1 LDGVSF
7 DADAIT
13 CPPPP
18 AAGGDRAVVDPVSRS
33 EQQLRQKQQRRR
45 RRRRRRRQQRN
56 PPAEPPRSRDATG
69 DALAQWRHAASS
81 SATTLLARPPRRQP
95 EPAPAALGVAPC
107 RAGRALLE
115 APAQAR
121 GHAAARGGEARGAV
135 RGARRRSCRGRSRWS
150 AVGPL
155 PFRSVVSP
163 PLSSLRLSEGGPGPS
178 RRHQGRGPAPQG
190 PGATAREAAGS
201 ARERDGRKW
210 NDGGG
215 GGDLFFFF
223 FFPLSPS
230 SKRLQLQQP
239 DARRPRRP
247 APGRGGAP
255 SVRRA
260 AAGGD
265 EGEAEGVRLG
275 EALRGCGG
283 VTFSPFFF
291 RSLLPLLRC
300 FVSFLFPLSRRER
313 EDRERRDKL
322 KSVFE
327 MGFFV

>member
-1 LDGVSF
+1 MDGVSF
-7 DADAIT
+7 DADDGSDANT
-13 CPPPP
+13 CPPPPP

-223 FFPLSPS
+223 FFFFPLSPS

-291 RSLLPLLRC
+291 SFFASVASLLC
-300 FVSFLFPLSRRER
+300 FFPLS
-313 EDRERRDKL
+313 
-322 KSVFE
+322 SF
-327 MGFFV
+327 